1 MRNCP
6 TKIWMWPFVETRI
19 ARRSSPNRPAGIPE
33 TKVIDSNEGTYRRFM
48 IEKIAPVIKLW
59 WPNQGLNRTVVIQ
72 HDGASCYIKGY
83 DFKFD
88 QAAKHGVWN
97 ICVEK
102 QPAKSPG
109 TNVLDLSFSELCRQ
123 NSEVWDLRQQ
133 LMV

>member
-1 MRNCP
+1 MHNCP
-6 TKIWMWPFVETRI
+6 TLKGMWPFVETRI
-19 ARRSSPNRPAGIPE
+19 ARRSSPNRPAAIPE
-33 TKVIDSNEGTYRRFM
+33 TKVIDSNKGTYRRFM
-48 IEKIAPVIKLW
+48 IEKVVPVIKLR

-72 HDGASCYIKGY
+72 HDGASCHIKGN
-83 DFKFD
+83 DVKFD
-88 QAAKHGVWN
+88 QAAKQGVWK
-97 ICVEK
+97 IYVEK